1 MSITTPVY
9 VLPKKIKKQVLLDCY
24 NALIERGK
32 SAEEAKYEV
41 SHCIVV
47 SRLCDLE
54 NLIDVFKYRL

>member
-9 VLPKKIKKQVLLDCY
+9 VLPNEVKRKVLLDCY
-24 NALIERGK
+24 NALIGRGK
-32 SAEEAKYEV
+32 SHDEAKYEV

-54 NLIDVFKYRL
+54 NLVDVFKYNL